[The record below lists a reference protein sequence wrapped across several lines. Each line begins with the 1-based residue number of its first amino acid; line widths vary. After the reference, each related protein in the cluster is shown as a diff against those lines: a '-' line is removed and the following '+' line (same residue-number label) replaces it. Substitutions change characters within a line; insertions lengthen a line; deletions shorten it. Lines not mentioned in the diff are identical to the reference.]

1 MVPFRQ
7 FVIKVHSR
15 CDLACDHCYVYEHA
29 DQSWRRRPKVMSRE
43 TIAWTA
49 LRIAEHVKSHALDQ
63 VTVVLHG
70 GEPLLAGPD
79 RLRAV
84 IEAIEAALAGACRL
98 DLRIHTNGLLLDDDF
113 LDLFE
118 EKGVKVGVSLD
129 GDRAA
134 HDRHRRYADG
144 RGSHARV
151 LGSLALLRRRPH
163 LYAGLLCTVDVA
175 NDPIAVYE
183 ALVEQAPPR
192 VDFLLKHATWDEP
205 PDSGVGDWLT
215 AVFDRWVADG
225 RPMAV
230 RLFDSIESTSRGGPS
245 LTEAL
250 GLEPSDL
257 VVIETDGA
265 YEQVDS
271 LKAAYDGAP
280 ETGLDVFGQPLDEV
294 ARHPGIVA
302 RQRGIDGLAESCR
315 RCPVVDSCGGGL
327 YPHRYREGSFV
338 NPSVYC
344 ADLLKLITHV
354 RARAG
359 GRRSRT
365 DEEASTGARLRRTH
379 ALTSGQLGELAA
391 GHGSAEAVAAL
402 AAGQASLRRLALTR
416 AAAPGPAWRLLTG
429 LDEEHPAA
437 LGAVLDHPYV
447 RAWAVGR
454 IAGTVGP
461 AHLGN
466 LAAAAAVRAGITAE
480 VEVEVRDGIACLP
493 GLGALTGMS
502 DALVRVAGGGAEA
515 EGATWE
521 PLRRLTAEGV
531 DVALEDLDPYRDC
544 HQWTPASRLTGEQAA
559 AWQERFAAA
568 VEVIGRE
575 HPAYLP
581 AIRAGLTTLTPLD
594 PAAGTTSS
602 AARQAFGAI
611 ATTLPPDPETLALL
625 LMHEFQ
631 HVKLGGVLDLFDL
644 FDDRDTRLFYAPW
657 RDDPRPLEGL
667 LQGAYAHLAVTDFWR
682 GRDPLAFARWRA
694 DTAMAVE
701 TLLGAGTLTP
711 LGAAFVAGMR
721 AAVIPWLDEPVPE
734 EAERAAQAARAA
746 HRSRYG

>member
-7 FVIKVHSR
+7 FVLKVHSR

-43 TIAWTA
+43 TVAWSA

-70 GEPLLAGPD
+70 GEPLLAGHD
-79 RLRAV
+79 RLQAV
-84 IEAIEAALAGACRL
+84 AEAIEAALAGTCRL
-98 DLRIHTNGLLLDDDF
+98 DLRVHTNGLLLDDDY

-144 RGSHARV
+144 RGSHDRV
-151 LGSLALLRRRPH
+151 LGRLAMLRRRPH

-183 ALVEQAPPR
+183 ALAEQAPPR
-192 VDFLLKHATWDEP
+192 VDFLLRHATWDDP
-205 PDSGVGDWLT
+205 PGSGAGDWLI

-245 LTEAL
+245 MTEAL

-280 ETGLDVFGQPLDEV
+280 ETGLDVFGHTLDEV
-294 ARHPGIVA
+294 ALHPGIVA
-302 RQRGIDGLAESCR
+302 RQRGIDGLAQTCQ
-315 RCPVVDSCGGGL
+315 RCPVVESCGGGL
-327 YPHRYREGSFV
+327 YPHRYKEGSFA

-354 RARAG
+354 RG
-359 GRRSRT
+359 
-365 DEEASTGARLRRTH
+365 RLRRTH
-379 ALTSGQLGELAA
+379 ELTSAQLGELAA

-402 AAGQASLRRLALTR
+402 AAGQASLRRLALTK
-416 AAAPGPAWRLLTG
+416 AAVPGPAWRLLTG
-429 LDEEHPAA
+429 IDEEHPAA
-437 LGAVLDHPYV
+437 LAAVLDHPYV
-447 RAWAVGR
+447 RAWAVR
-454 IAGTVGP
+454 RLAGTAGP
-461 AHLGN
+461 AYLGN
-466 LAAAAAVRAGITAE
+466 IAAAAAVTAGVTAE
-480 VEVEVRDGIACLP
+480 IEVEVRAGAAYLP

-502 DALVRVAGGGAEA
+502 GTLVRVDGGRAEA
-515 EGATWE
+515 EGATWA
-521 PLRRLTAEGV
+521 PLRRLTAEGI

-544 HQWTPASRLTGEQAA
+544 HQWRPAPRLTGERAA
-559 AWQERFAAA
+559 VWQERFAGA
-568 VEVIGRE
+568 VQVIERD

-594 PAAGTTSS
+594 PAAGTASS
-602 AARQAFGAI
+602 AARQAFGAV
-611 ATTLPPDPETLALL
+611 ATTPPPDAETLALL

-644 FDDRDTRLFYAPW
+644 FDEREARLFYAPW
-657 RDDPRPLEGL
+657 REDPRPLEGL

-682 GRDPLAFARWRA
+682 GRDPFAFARRRA

-721 AAVIPWLDEPVPE
+721 AAVAPWLDEPVPE
-734 EAERAAQAARAA
+734 EAERGAQAERAA
-746 HRSRYG
+746 HRGRFG

>member
-7 FVIKVHSR
+7 FVLKVHSR

-29 DQSWRRRPKVMSRE
+29 DQSWRRRPKVMARE
-43 TIAWTA
+43 TIAWSA
-49 LRIAEHVKSHALDQ
+49 LRIAEHVKTHALDQ

-70 GEPLLAGPD
+70 GEPLLAGHD
-79 RLRAV
+79 RLQAV
-84 IEAIEAALAGACRL
+84 AEAIAAALTGTCRL
-98 DLRIHTNGLLLDDDF
+98 DLRVHTNGLLLDDDF

-144 RGSHARV
+144 RGSHDRV
-151 LGSLALLRRRPH
+151 LGKLALLRGRPH

-205 PDSGVGDWLT
+205 PESGAGDWLI

-230 RLFDSIESTSRGGPS
+230 RMFDSIESTSRGGPS
-245 LTEAL
+245 MTEAL

-280 ETGLDVFGQPLDEV
+280 ETGLDVFGHTLDEV
-294 ARHPGIVA
+294 ARHPGIAA
-302 RQRGIDGLAESCR
+302 RQRGIDGLAEACV

-327 YPHRYREGSFV
+327 YPHRYKEGGFA

-354 RARAG
+354 RG
-359 GRRSRT
+359 
-365 DEEASTGARLRRTH
+365 RLRRTH
-379 ALTSGQLGELAA
+379 ELTSGQLGELAA

-402 AAGQASLRRLALTR
+402 AAGQVSLRRLALTK
-416 AAAPGPAWRLLTG
+416 AAGPGPAWRLLTAI
-429 LDEEHPAA
+429 DDEHPAA
-437 LGAVLDHPYV
+437 LAAVLDHPYV
-447 RAWAVGR
+447 RAWAVR
-454 IAGTVGP
+454 RLAGTAGP

-466 LAAAAAVRAGITAE
+466 VAAAAAVRAGVTAE
-480 VEVEVRDGIACLP
+480 VEVEVLAGVAYLP

-502 DALVRVAGGGAEA
+502 GAMVRIDRGGAWA

-521 PLRRLTAEGV
+521 PLRRLTAMGI

-544 HQWTPASRLTGEQAA
+544 HQWTPASRLDGERAA

-568 VEVIGRE
+568 VQVIARD

-594 PAAGTTSS
+594 QAAGTTSS
-602 AARQAFGAI
+602 AAGHAFGAI
-611 ATTLPPDPETLALL
+611 ATTLPPDSETLALL

-644 FDDRDTRLFYAPW
+644 FDERDARLFYAPW

-682 GRDPLAFARWRA
+682 RRDPLAFARWRA
-694 DTAMAVE
+694 DTAMAIE
-701 TLLGAGTLTP
+701 TLLGAGSLTS

-721 AAVIPWLDEPVPE
+721 AAVLPWLDEPVPVE
-734 EAERAAQAARAA
+734 AERGAQAERAAHRARF
-746 HRSRYG
+746 G